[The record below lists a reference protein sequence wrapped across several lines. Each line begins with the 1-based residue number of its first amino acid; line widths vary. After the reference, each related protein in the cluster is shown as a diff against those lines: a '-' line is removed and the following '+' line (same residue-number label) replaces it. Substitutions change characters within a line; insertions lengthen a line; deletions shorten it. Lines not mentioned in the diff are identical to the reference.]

1 VLFVV
6 YSKISQLDY
15 SPSSF
20 TSSMEVFSYS
30 PHDDI
35 VMNKRSETEGED
47 LFRSFILLHQ
57 LHHQNAF

>member
-1 VLFVV
+1 
-6 YSKISQLDY
+6 
-15 SPSSF
+15 
-20 TSSMEVFSYS
+20 MEVFSYS